1 MIKSQIPKKQSQIPK
16 KRTRSVTLA
25 ASAVA
30 VLGVAGCGSTS
41 PSKPSSSA
49 QTPPSS
55 GTGSRLVVEPSV
67 VSLDASALTVTLP
80 LHQGLTASG
89 TTTWYI
95 VTDSSNAADAK
106 ARGVNYAA
114 KLANA
119 LRTKA
124 VQNVTTRG
132 SEIVFPGTVR
142 FGLPHV
148 VTPGPQGFPPT
159 VAKPGAEGDANYSPL
174 INIGHGVVIDAPQV
188 ANSSGRNNS
197 VTSID
202 YKARTVTLKLL
213 DGWANGVHNFYLRT
227 DGSVPLLAAIE
238 SSTYAPNLNAAP
250 GLASDDPA
258 HSVRSAIIP
267 IVNGPRAAEGANE
280 RQGLDSALLGE
291 GTPQNIE
298 QDPTDTVTYSPIW
311 DVSPA
316 VWTNAAIAAHKRV
329 RLTSASAVAA
339 GVRDGT
345 LVSGGTGP
353 PNSSLGGLRAAG
365 FISNCSI
372 VAIG

>member
-1 MIKSQIPKKQSQIPK
+1 MIESQTSKS
-16 KRTRSVTLA
+16 RTRSVTLA
-25 ASAVA
+25 ASAAV

-41 PSKPSSSA
+41 QSKPSSAA
-49 QTPPSS
+49 QSS
-55 GTGSRLVVEPSV
+55 SPNATGSRSVVEASV
-67 VSLDASALTVTLP
+67 VRLDASALTVTLP

-89 TTTWYI
+89 GTTWYI

-106 ARGVNYAA
+106 ARGVNYAP
-114 KLANA
+114 KIANA
-119 LRTKA
+119 LGTKA
-124 VQNVTTRG
+124 VQSVTTRG
-132 SEIVFPGTVR
+132 GEIVFPGTVR

-148 VTPGPQGFPPT
+148 VKPGPQGFPPT
-159 VAKPGAEGDANYSPL
+159 VAKPGAEGDPKYSPL
-174 INIGHGVVIDAPQV
+174 INIGNGVVIDAPQV
-188 ANSSGRNNS
+188 ANSSGQNNS

-202 YKARTVTLKLL
+202 YTAHTVTLKLL

-250 GLASDDPA
+250 GLASDNPA
-258 HSVRSAIIP
+258 RSARSAIIP

-298 QDPTDTVTYSPIW
+298 QDPTDTITYSPIW

-316 VWTNAAIAAHKRV
+316 VWTKAAIAAHKRV
-329 RLTSASAVAA
+329 RLTSARAVAA

-353 PNSSLGGLRAAG
+353 ANSSLGGLRAAA